1 MNILVTGASGFIG
14 AHACIALAQRG
25 HIVIGLTRQSGW
37 PHRVQTLDENNIAN
51 SSIRISRSNLK
62 FFQGDLLN
70 SQDLKKIFQN
80 EKIEIVIH
88 LAAYVVYAGQFREYD
103 ANLAHKL
110 NVEATKN
117 LAQHAANFG
126 CSRFVYLGT
135 AREYGDVHNTVTEA
149 QPTNPVCLYGKTK
162 LEGGLTVQ
170 TICSDSKMALSY
182 FRLFNTYGPLEKSA
196 GFFPSIIKSLANGEP
211 MSLSDGHQSK
221 DFLFISDVVGA
232 IIALLD
238 RHNGP
243 AFELLNL
250 ASGKTYTL
258 REIGQIACKTFKA
271 DSRLLRWGEVASSDR
286 EAARF
291 NVDLTHIKKNLNW
304 SPVIPIEEGVR
315 QMRVFQ

>member
-1 MNILVTGASGFIG
+1 MIILVTGASGFIG
-14 AHACIALAQRG
+14 AHVSIALAQRG
-25 HIVIGLTRQSGW
+25 HIVIGLARQSGW
-37 PHRVQTLDENNIAN
+37 PNRVQTLNENNIAN
-51 SSIRISRSNLK
+51 RSIRISRSNLK
-62 FFQGDLLN
+62 FCQGDLLN

-80 EKIEIVIH
+80 EKIEIVLH
-88 LAAYVVYAGQFREYD
+88 LAAYAVQSREND

-117 LAQHAANFG
+117 LAQHAADCG
-126 CSRFVYLGT
+126 CARFVYLGT
-135 AREYGDVHNTVTEA
+135 AREYGDVQNTVTEA
-149 QPTNPVCLYGKTK
+149 QPTNPICLYGKTK
-162 LEGGLTVQ
+162 LEGGLAVQ

-182 FRLFNTYGPLEKSA
+182 FRLFNSYGPLEDSA
-196 GFFPSIIKSLANGEP
+196 KFFPSIIKGLASGQP

-258 REIGQIACKTFKA
+258 REIGQLACKTLKA
-271 DSRLLRWGEVASSDR
+271 DSRLLRWGEVTSSDR
-286 EAARF
+286 GAAWF

-304 SPVIPIEEGVR
+304 SPMIPIEEGVR
-315 QMRVFQ
+315 QMSVFQ